1 MKTISCAAHELCGA
15 DHDEATDEPIRHYRV
30 ITDEHDAHRVVARWT
45 GDDPTTARV
54 ELTYD
59 ETTVTLDLRGATFWA
74 GALVSGGV
82 WSPAHGGGAGAMA
95 IDLGIAAEVLSLLD
109 EDGEPPQF
117 GSRHL
122 GMSVDRAVARIFEDD
137 EDAELIPS
145 RNGGRS

>member
-1 MKTISCAAHELCGA
+1 MGTISCAHELCAA

-54 ELTYD
+54 ELTHQD
-59 ETTVTLDLRGATFWA
+59 ATVTLTPRDAAFWA
-74 GALVSGGV
+74 GVLVSGGV
-82 WSPAHGGGAGAMA
+82 WAPAHGGGAGAMA

-122 GMSVDRAVARIFEDD
+122 GMSVDRAVAQIFEDD
-137 EDAELIPS
+137 DSAALIPP